1 MVASLRALVS
11 VIMLFGFFVVGILQL
26 IGAAALAF
34 WLGTM
39 MPAGI
44 AIKLT
49 LPLFIALVGGA
60 GVAMWKAIRAKDE
73 PMPGV
78 ILTANQAPRLWAEV
92 QGLAGAVGT
101 RAPDEIRIVGDVNA
115 AVSENAKLMGLIPG
129 RRMLYI
135 GLPLL
140 QALTLSQARAVLAHE
155 MGHYSGAHTRLG
167 GVAYRGRLAI
177 VGTLSR
183 IGRWNPTGWVFNIYA
198 RLYLLVD
205 NAVSRRQE
213 LEADASAVRVAGKQ
227 AAIGALT
234 EVSVA
239 AMAYDFYIGRYV
251 APGAEFGF
259 LPDNVFGRFGA
270 LVAARQDELVQLR
283 AQAPDQEKG
292 GVWDTHPPLA
302 VRIAAIQALPESNV
316 GNDSRPAVELLPD
329 AEMVGRALHREIV
342 QTDGRTVLPWD
353 DFVAATLTA
362 RLQAQADSIF
372 RELSRRLGQSGIG
385 LPQVIAALQAGRAGE
400 MGEAFFPNATRREA
414 AAKFAEPLTVL
425 LDLAA
430 VRSGRASWK
439 SSMAANTLLVD
450 AGGGELDL
458 SGIAAQAV
466 VPETLPQALAQLAG
480 LGILVES
487 ASVVEQTATARGG
500 EVIAGLANLKV
511 AGQDTDVL
519 VLDNGLIMVG
529 ASGDKDHGRER
540 MLQIINSAPVQELA
554 RMYRFVP
561 FEEIRAVTVS
571 KSVPLRADLE
581 FHSGQKLELRETWT
595 GEELHKKSRDI
606 LLEIFKR
613 INDE

>member
-1 MVASLRALVS
+1 MRAFLS
-11 VIMLFGFFVVGILQL
+11 VIMLFGFFVVGLLQL
-26 IGAAALAF
+26 AGAAALAF

-60 GVAMWKAIRAKDE
+60 GVAMWKAMRAKDE

-78 ILTANQAPRLWAEV
+78 TLTANQAPRLWAEV
-92 QGLAGAVGT
+92 QGLAKAVGA

-140 QALTLSQARAVLAHE
+140 QALSMSQTRAVLAHE

-177 VGTLSR
+177 VGTLGR
-183 IGRWNPTGWVFNIYA
+183 IGKWNPTGWIFNLYA

-213 LEADASAVRVAGKQ
+213 LQADAAAVRVAGKQ
-227 AAIGALT
+227 AAVGALT

-251 APGAEFGF
+251 APGAEFGY

-270 LVAARQDELVQLR
+270 LVAARQDELVRLR
-283 AQAPDQEKG
+283 AEVPAQQKG
-292 GVWDTHPPLA
+292 GVWDTHPPLG

-316 GNDSRPAVELLPD
+316 GNDPRPATELLPD
-329 AEMVGRALHREIV
+329 IEMIGRMLHQMVV

-353 DFVAATLTA
+353 DFTAATLTA

-372 RELSRRLGQSGIG
+372 RELSRRLGQPNMG
-385 LPQVIAALQAGRAGE
+385 LPQVIAALDAGRAGE
-400 MGEAFFPNATRREA
+400 MGEPFFPNATRREA
-414 AAKFAEPLTVL
+414 AARFAEPLTVL

-430 VRSGRASWK
+430 VRSGRAFWK
-439 SSMAANTLLVD
+439 TSMAANTMLVGPD
-450 AGGGELDL
+450 GGELDL
-458 SGIAAQAV
+458 SEIASLAV
-466 VPETLPQALAQLAG
+466 VRDTLPQALAKLAG
-480 LGILVES
+480 MGILIES
-487 ASVVEQTATARGG
+487 AAVVEQTATARGAD
-500 EVIAGLANLKV
+500 VIAGMANLKV
-511 AGQDTDVL
+511 GGQDTDVL

-540 MLQIINSAPVQELA
+540 LIQIINSAPVHELA
-554 RMYRFVP
+554 RMHRFLP
-561 FEEIRAVTVS
+561 FEEIRAVNVVKTI
-571 KSVPLRADLE
+571 PLRAELE
-581 FHSGQKLELRETWT
+581 LHNGQKFELRESWT
-595 GEELHKKSRDI
+595 GEELHKKSREMMLD
-606 LLEIFKR
+606 IFKR
-613 INDE
+613 INDV